1 MKKICVFIFMILLLN
16 NVSILKAQISLK
28 DSSAF
33 AGLIAFS
40 YSFQFPGGDLLKT
53 YGNNST
59 IGPSFSIKTSKNWIL
74 GADFNFIFG
83 NDVKLYDQI
92 VKSVAP
98 PDGYVIAKD
107 GTITDVKMFERGF
120 STMLKLGKIIPVF
133 KSNPNSGLLVMVSG
147 GYLQHNIRIEV
158 DNNNTPQL
166 MGDYARGYDRLS
178 RGFAISEFLGYIYLS
193 DKRLTNF
200 YAGIEF
206 TQAWTA
212 SIRDLNFDTMQ
223 KDQSQKSDR
232 FFGIKVGWIFPL
244 YKRSPDKFYYN

>member
-1 MKKICVFIFMILLLN
+1 MKKYCLLFIAILLLYN
-16 NVSILKAQISLK
+16 TSDLKAQISLK

-33 AGLIAFS
+33 AGLISLS
-40 YSFQFPGGDLLKT
+40 YSYQFPGGDLADR

-59 IGPSFSIKTSKNWIL
+59 IGPSFSIKTKSNWIVGL
-74 GADFNFIFG
+74 DFNFIFG
-83 NDVKLYDQI
+83 NNVKLYDQI

-98 PDGYVIAKD
+98 PDGYVIARD

-120 STMLKLGKIIPVF
+120 QTSFKLGKIIPLFNV
-133 KSNPNSGLLVMVSG
+133 NPNSGLLIMGSC

-178 RGFAISEFLGYIYLS
+178 GGLSISEFFGYIYLS
-193 DKRLTNF
+193 DKKLTNF

-206 TQAWTA
+206 TQAWTH
-212 SIRDLNFDTMQ
+212 SMRDYNFDTMQ
-223 KDQSQKSDR
+223 KDDSQKFDKLI
-232 FFGIKVGWIFPL
+232 GIKIGWIFPL
-244 YKRSPDKFYYN
+244 YKRSPEKFYYN